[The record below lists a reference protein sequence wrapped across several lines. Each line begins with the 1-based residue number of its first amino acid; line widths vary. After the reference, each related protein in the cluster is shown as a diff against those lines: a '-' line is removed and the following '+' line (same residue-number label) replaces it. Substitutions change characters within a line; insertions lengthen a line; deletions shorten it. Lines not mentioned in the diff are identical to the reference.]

1 MGVNSD
7 YNQCPRPGIKSLLL
21 AATVRPLLDLHVTVV
36 HPAEVAGGGTRVRK
50 NPPGSSAASSSAA
63 SKSFRRVDSGADGR
77 QWLAS
82 DAGKAWVQT
91 ATEGYPSASIVKA
104 VFPLMQADFL
114 FPIFLFF
121 QEGAADG
128 VEVKYNMAQ
137 LPGWAKVI
145 LDFAIRMKADQDAP
159 GKKDRSRALVGFPPA
174 NAGPARVI
182 CLT

>member
-1 MGVNSD
+1 M
-7 YNQCPRPGIKSLLL
+7 
-21 AATVRPLLDLHVTVV
+21 
-36 HPAEVAGGGTRVRK
+36 
-50 NPPGSSAASSSAA
+50 
-63 SKSFRRVDSGADGR
+63 DSGADGR

-114 FPIFLFF
+114 SPIFLFF

-159 GKKDRSRALVGFPPA
+159 GKKDRWRALVGFPPA
-174 NAGPARVI
+174 NAGQARVI
-182 CLT
+182 GLAMAPNEAFPTLQTAGMPFRSFLGV